1 MITKELGL
9 NGLSW
14 DSMVGVSDCDF
25 MSETLQWRRN
35 IHAAQFSLVED
46 LIIYSTVEFGLVRLS
61 DDYSTVCSLMPQ
73 TLAVLSY
80 YEKRV
85 ADLWSHG
92 TQKVLPSTY
101 NKDLQE
107 SIESILDHAKP
118 VSDRCLVHFERGR
131 CEDRDC
137 FGPLHACYRCCQVTG
152 GRFKEGIAKA
162 FVSKT
167 IMERRSAEGGTGQS
181 SGLGQIQ
188 VIKAALSGKQIQGHG
203 ISIFPHPHPAINA
216 AMEAPARP
224 ADRVYKRHGTTSM
237 RHRGHGKGFCKAL
250 VALRTNDVLATRPRP
265 FHVAMEAYTKDLLV

>member
-1 MITKELGL
+1 MDCGVLSGIPFIVDRDMITKELGL

-118 VSDRCLVHFERGR
+118 
-131 CEDRDC
+131 
-137 FGPLHACYRCCQVTG
+137 VTG